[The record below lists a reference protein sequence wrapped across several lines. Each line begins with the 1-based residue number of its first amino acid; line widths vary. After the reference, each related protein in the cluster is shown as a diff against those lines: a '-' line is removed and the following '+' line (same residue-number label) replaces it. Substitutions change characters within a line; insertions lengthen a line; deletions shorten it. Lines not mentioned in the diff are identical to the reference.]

1 MASPTSSEIL
11 VSGNKSTIVRPMM
24 APAPIQQAFKLL
36 EAASPS
42 LALHWLNRLFAQPK
56 RHRYPLEEKQLLAQA
71 SKKTHY
77 LLGMPNPSWDFKP
90 VVSYRWSTPNAQAR
104 VLLMHG
110 WEGRATQFY
119 AFVPALLAAGFDV
132 LAVDA
137 PAHGASPGRWSSLF
151 HFSRALTQVVNGV
164 GAVDAAITHSF
175 GGPSLIH
182 AMSEGLRVQKSV
194 LISPPVRVTDY
205 TQILCDAVG
214 VSTALRER
222 LHVHWQNKLG
232 VMLNSLDAG
241 KFAQQLTTRALVI
254 HDLHDKEV
262 AFSAGR
268 EIAEQWPNAQ
278 LITTTDLGHRRIL
291 KDENVVRQ
299 SMGFLLN

>member
-1 MASPTSSEIL
+1 MSQHTHVEAIA
-11 VSGNKSTIVRPMM
+11 NHDKSTSVRPIM

-36 EAASPS
+36 EAVSPH
-42 LALHWLNRLFAQPK
+42 LALYWLNRLFAQPK
-56 RHRYPLEEKQLLAQA
+56 RHRYPKEEQALLAQA
-71 SKKTHY
+71 SKRIIYPT
-77 LLGMPNPSWDFKP
+77 GMPHPDWDFKP
-90 VVSYRWSTPNAQAR
+90 VVSYQWTTPKAQAR

-110 WEGRATQFY
+110 WEGRASQFY

-137 PAHGASPGRWSSLF
+137 PAHGASAGRWSSLF
-151 HFSRALTQVVNGV
+151 HFSRALTRAVNGV
-164 GAVDAAITHSF
+164 GGVEAAITHSF

-214 VSTALRER
+214 VSADLREK
-222 LHVHWQNKLG
+222 LHTHWQAKLG
-232 VMLNSLDAG
+232 VMLHSLDAG
-241 KFAQQLTTRALVI
+241 TFAQQLQTRALVI

-262 AFSAGR
+262 PFSAGM
-268 EIAEQWPNAQ
+268 EIAQSWPNAK
-278 LITTTDLGHRRIL
+278 LITTSDLGHRRIL
-291 KDENVVRQ
+291 KSENVVQQ
-299 SMGFLLN
+299 SVAFLQN